1 MLASFLLA
9 RLLLLLPELL
19 NSLFAGLDQQQTL
32 KLQLDPLASIEHLLC
47 GNAKR
52 ESEKGDRDGAEADSV
67 EAGEEASRYQ
77 RS

>member
-1 MLASFLLA
+1 MLA
-9 RLLLLLPELL
+9 RLLLLPELL

-47 GNAKR
+47 GNGKR